1 MDRFS
6 STGSIIFPVLHDVF
20 YFILFY
26 FILFSVMEFSILLPI
41 PECSMYTTH
50 KASLYILLVSFVY
63 ARNMICIV
71 WFTGGE
77 S

>member
-1 MDRFS
+1 
-6 STGSIIFPVLHDVF
+6 
-20 YFILFY
+20 
-26 FILFSVMEFSILLPI
+26 MEFSILLPI
-41 PECSMYTTH
+41 PECSMYTTR

-63 ARNMICIV
+63 ARNIICIV

>member
-1 MDRFS
+1 
-6 STGSIIFPVLHDVF
+6 
-20 YFILFY
+20 
-26 FILFSVMEFSILLPI
+26 MEFSILLPI

-50 KASLYILLVSFVY
+50 KASLYILLVSFAY

>member
-1 MDRFS
+1 
-6 STGSIIFPVLHDVF
+6 
-20 YFILFY
+20 
-26 FILFSVMEFSILLPI
+26 MEFSILLPI

-63 ARNMICIV
+63 ARNIICIV

>member
-20 YFILFY
+20 YFFFL
-26 FILFSVMEFSILLPI
+26 SVMEFSILLPI
-41 PECSMYTTH
+41 PECSMYTAR
-50 KASLYILLVSFVY
+50 KASLYILLVSFAY